1 MIKNN
6 QNRKR
11 NFFYLHILEP
21 IHQEILVL
29 HRDQIDRIELHAIVY
44 VLNEEILLIKDEF
57 LHCMYALDEI
67 VIDGYVHRIYSIEKK
82 TNCFRILNN
91 VFSVKR
97 NEAL

>member
-1 MIKNN
+1 
-6 QNRKR
+6 
-11 NFFYLHILEP
+11 
-21 IHQEILVL
+21 
-29 HRDQIDRIELHAIVY
+29 
-44 VLNEEILLIKDEF
+44 LIKDEF